1 MALKKF
7 KATSPGKRHMSV
19 VSFDEITRTSPEKS
33 LIKRIQKHSGRN
45 NRGKITCRHRGG
57 GHKRVYRM
65 VDFKQTDK
73 LDIPGKITTIEYDP
87 IRTAYIMLVTYAD
100 GEKRYHIMP
109 EGVEVGE
116 EIQTKVKGKVKA
128 GNRMTLGHIPLGYEI
143 HNVELVEGKG
153 GQVIRSAGGSGAILS
168 LEGKEAQ
175 VQMPSGEVRLVSKNC
190 YATIGKVSNEEHA
203 NVKIG
208 KAGRKRW
215 MGRRP
220 QVRGKAM
227 NPCDHPHGG
236 GEGNQP
242 IGLKHPKTPWG
253 MPALGYKT
261 RRRRSTDNK
270 ILKSRH
276 HG

>member
-1 MALKKF
+1 
-7 KATSPGKRHMSV
+7 MSV